1 STTVCRFDGTLAPN
15 ANLSDCTW
23 SQSANYEYMS
33 WTAGINYQLSPDVL
47 TYLRSGSSNRAG
59 GQNLR
64 GLGLVSTDLSGDPIN
79 PPINT
84 FEAFEPENV
93 TDIELGMKGQFFD
106 NSLQVNAA
114 LYHRSEERRVG
125 KEWRETCC
133 DAV

>member
-1 STTVCRFDGTLAPN
+1 DLGRTAGLRSPIAAEPLKVTSELALTPTGSTTVCRFDGTLAPT

-79 PPINT
+79 TTICT
-84 FEAFEPENV
+84 FAAFEPANV
-93 TDIELGMKGQFFD
+93 TVSMLGMKG
-106 NSLQVNAA
+106 
-114 LYHRSEERRVG
+114 
-125 KEWRETCC
+125 
-133 DAV
+133 